1 MSRVFRPNTLNNI
14 ESPGTTV
21 SDVQY
26 FPGGIYAFP
35 GDKAFATYE
44 LSELRYLPKSLFYD
58 AATSDGVYRG
68 LFAYYVLGG
77 GTERVKYHQ
86 SELTSGLEKITP
98 KGSRNP
104 TAKQIIDTVSGG
116 QGGIPNYL
124 NPASPFRGQI
134 YNVKDFIFCKYYGV
148 IPNNRMITLRRFA
161 HPTLDSLRVIA
172 NDKVGDFVQGKDKK
186 IKYEVSTGLSEQL
199 GTLQDIEAKNN
210 TSLPVAQ
217 LVTFFGGDTGNT
229 LNTIL
234 GIDTGLNFGLQTQEP
249 LKNEQ
254 TGDPGLMNTPYGDLI
269 KAAITSGSNST
280 LGVDDITALDNLVST
295 IIAPEKNINRLERAL
310 LDEAVTAEGP
320 LSKKIFVNL
329 NTVNQ
334 VAVRQQGFSG
344 GTNPFTLNFHYT
356 LGSAGEV
363 NSKLLFLDLM
373 TNILSVGSDY
383 GQFLTPEIRIQQT
396 AVGMGFPGGPA
407 GYAKSITDPINY
419 IRDVVGKMLSAGEVN
434 RLRDQEN
441 SVSSSVKKVYEEVNG
456 FINNPDSFSDPK
468 DFRKTSIGRSIAVM
482 LSEAFLKKIYYTPL
496 MLSGYPTGEWHLTI
510 GNPLN
515 PIAMMGNLVCNNV
528 KISFND
534 ELGPDD
540 FPTEMT
546 VQIQLMPGRQRHR
559 GDWESMFNRGNGRL
573 YLGQLVSSRESTKAW
588 ITTQGTFPNDTDG
601 KSIYDVVNENI
612 DPLTGLE
619 RRVDPIT
626 GLPINQ

>member
-1 MSRVFRPNTLNNI
+1 MSRVFRENTLNNI
-14 ESPGTTV
+14 QPPGTTV
-21 SDVQY
+21 SGVQY
-26 FPGGIYAFP
+26 FNDKGIYAFP
-35 GDKAFATYE
+35 SDKAFATYE

-77 GTERVKYHQ
+77 SKDGVKYHQ

-98 KGSRNP
+98 NYSRNP
-104 TAKQIIDTVSGG
+104 TARQIIDTVSGG

-148 IPNNRMITLRRFA
+148 MPNNRMLTLRRFA

-172 NDKVGDFVQGKDKK
+172 NDKVGDFVQSGGTKDPK
-186 IKYEVSTGLSEQL
+186 IKYEVSKDLSEYI
-199 GTLQDIEAKNN
+199 GKMQDVTGAYN

-217 LVTFFGGDTGNT
+217 MVTFFGGDTGNT
-229 LNTIL
+229 LNAIL
-234 GIDTGLNFGLQTQEP
+234 GIDTGLNFQLETQEP
-249 LKNEQ
+249 VKNEQ
-254 TGDPGLMNTPYGDLI
+254 TGDPGLMNTPYGDII
-269 KAAITSGSNST
+269 KAAITSGNNNIAAE
-280 LGVDDITALDNLVST
+280 DISAFDNLVGT
-295 IIAPEKNINRLERAL
+295 LIAPDKQINRLERAL
-310 LDEAVTAEGP
+310 LDEAVTADGP

-334 VAVRQQGFSG
+334 VAVRKQGFSG
-344 GTNPFTLNFHYT
+344 GTNGFTLNFHYT

-373 TNILSVGSDY
+373 ANVLSVGSDY

-419 IRDVVGKMLSAGEVN
+419 IRDVVGKMLSAGEVK
-434 RLRDQEN
+434 RLKDQETA
-441 SVSSSVKKVYEEVNG
+441 VSSSVSKVYEQVNT
-456 FINNPDSFSDPK
+456 FINNPDSFNDPTK
-468 DFRKTSIGRSIAVM
+468 FRETSLGKSIAVM
-482 LSEAFLKKIYYTPL
+482 LSDAFLKKIYYTPL

-528 KISFND
+528 KVSFND

-588 ITTQGTFPNDTDG
+588 VTTQGTFPNDTDG
-601 KSIYDVVNENI
+601 KDIYSIVNENI
-612 DPLTGLE
+612 DPLTGKEKIGL
-619 RRVDPIT
+619 T
-626 GLPINQ
+626 GPQ